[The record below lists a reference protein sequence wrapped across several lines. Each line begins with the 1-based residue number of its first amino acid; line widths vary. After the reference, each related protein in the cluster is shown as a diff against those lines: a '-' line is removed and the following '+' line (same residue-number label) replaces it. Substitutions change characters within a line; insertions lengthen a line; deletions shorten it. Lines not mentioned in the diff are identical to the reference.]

1 MCQLPAVLT
10 FSPDHGPDE
19 CPICGTWSVSEEV
32 IIHLIF

>member
-10 FSPDHGPDE
+10 FTPDHDSDE

-32 IIHLIF
+32 KYIYT